1 MPIQVDRPSDHFHVP
16 TTWNQDAGSKIDTS
30 ELQHAV
36 QLLQQVLQQV
46 QANKLF
52 GNVLNQPEF
61 GNSGQGHGGSHGG
74 GHHGGSTGFGENDR
88 FGSPYAKPPAQPDI
102 ELPANKP
109 NPGKQ
114 HNTSAPTTETTP
126 PAASPK
132 PDTSPTSK
140 PDTSPTSTSATEGK
154 VTYGVK
160 PPEPTGVVDVNK
172 PIVVKAGETFNGDGK
187 YYRPTKAMGDNSQN
201 EHQQPV
207 FILEPGAKLENVQ
220 YSGADG
226 IHLLGSA
233 TLDRVVNRQVGE
245 DAFTVDGAK
254 NRLHDAKIAGIDP
267 ASIPG
272 GTPKVEIINSAFY
285 GAKDKVGQING
296 DVDLQVRGMY
306 VNGAGKV
313 FRTNGGDEQ
322 IKANVAVRDSN
333 FQNVAEAVFRT
344 DSKYSTA
351 SFSSDVKSDAPFDAL
366 APNNSQVTGT
376 NKVSYKAY
384 SG

>member
-1 MPIQVDRPSDHFHVP
+1 MSIQVDRPSNHFHVP

-36 QLLQQVLQQV
+36 QLLQQVMQQV
-46 QANKLF
+46 QAHKLF
-52 GNVLNQPEF
+52 GNMLNQPEF
-61 GNSGQGHGGSHGG
+61 GNSGQGHGGGQGG
-74 GHHGGSTGFGENDR
+74 GHHGGSTGFGENGR

-109 NPGKQ
+109 NPGK
-114 HNTSAPTTETTP
+114 HNTSAPTTGTTP
-126 PAASPK
+126 TAASPK

-140 PDTSPTSTSATEGK
+140 PDTSPTSTPSTEGK

-172 PIVVKAGETFNGDGK
+172 PIVVKAGETFDGGGK

-201 EHQQPV
+201 EHQQAV
-207 FILEPGAKLENVQ
+207 FILEPGAKLKNVQ

-226 IHLLGSA
+226 IHLLGDA
-233 TLDRVVNRQVGE
+233 KLDRVVNRQVGE
-245 DAFTVDGAK
+245 DAITIDGPK
-254 NRLHDAKIAGIDP
+254 NRAHDAKIAGIDP
-267 ASIPG
+267 NSIPNR
-272 GTPKVEIINSAFY
+272 PANVEITNSAFY
-285 GAKDKVGQING
+285 GGRDKIIQGNASANVKLDG
-296 DVDLQVRGMY
+296 VY

-313 FRTNGGDEQ
+313 FRTNGGDTQ
-322 IKANVAVRDSN
+322 MNTHVAIQNST
-333 FQNVAEAVFRT
+333 FLNVAEAVFRS
-344 DSKYSTA
+344 DSKSSSV
-351 SFSSDVKSDAPFDAL
+351 SFLNVNSDAPDYALVPDA
-366 APNNSQVTGT
+366 SQVTGT

>member
-30 ELQHAV
+30 ELQRAL
-36 QLLQQVLQQV
+36 QLAEQVLQQV

-52 GNVLNQPEF
+52 GNVLNQPES
-61 GNSGQGHGGSHGG
+61 GNSGQGQCGSHGG
-74 GHHGGSTGFGENDR
+74 SHHGGSTGFGENGR

-109 NPGKQ
+109 NPGK
-114 HNTSAPTTETTP
+114 HNTSAPTTGTTP

-132 PDTSPTSK
+132 PDTSPTST
-140 PDTSPTSTSATEGK
+140 PATEGK

-172 PIVVKAGETFNGDGK
+172 PIVVKAGETFDGGGK

-201 EHQQPV
+201 EHQQAV
-207 FILEPGAKLENVQ
+207 FILEPGAKLKNVQ

-226 IHLLGSA
+226 IHLLGDA
-233 TLDRVVNRQVGE
+233 KLDRVVNRQVGE
-245 DAFTVDGAK
+245 DAITIDGPK
-254 NRLHDAKIAGIDP
+254 NRAHDAKIAGIDP
-267 ASIPG
+267 NSIPNR
-272 GTPKVEIINSAFY
+272 PANVEITNSAFY
-285 GAKDKVGQING
+285 GGRDKIVQDNASANVKLDG
-296 DVDLQVRGMY
+296 VY

-313 FRTNGGDEQ
+313 FRTNGGDTQ
-322 IKANVAVRDSN
+322 MNTHVAIQNST
-333 FQNVAEAVFRT
+333 FLNVAEAVFRS
-344 DSKYSTA
+344 DSKNSSA
-351 SFSSDVKSDAPFDAL
+351 SFLNVNSDAPDYALVPDA
-366 APNNSQVTGT
+366 SQVTGT